1 MAKHSK
7 PRDTE
12 NDFLW
17 GMVTAGVLA
26 ILAALV
32 MTVFFPKSSELY
44 KKGYEDGYVDA
55 TYSCTWGSGVYNCNW
70 SQP

>member
-7 PRDTE
+7 PRNME

-17 GMVTAGVLA
+17 GMLVAGVLYVAIWA
-26 ILAALV
+26 IL
-32 MTVFFPKSSELY
+32 TTFIPESTELY

-55 TYSCTWGSGVYNCNW
+55 TYNNQMWRNW
-70 SQP
+70 P